1 LAGEFCARVLSLRLA
16 VLRMVCIGQSPRCVR
31 LPRFNANN
39 QPEAQMAKLHRNLI
53 SAAFTL
59 VALLVAT
66 AAFAADDAKKDDA
79 KKDAKPDLK
88 VIKPEEAKDH
98 DGEVVIVEF
107 KVSQAREI
115 DSGVCFLNSAGATG
129 DPKRFTAF
137 ITGKGMKKFKEDP
150 KTEKPADMFK
160 GKKIQVSG
168 AIKKYKESWE
178 IEVNDP
184 TQIKIVEEKKDE
196 KPKDEKPEEKKS

>member
-1 LAGEFCARVLSLRLA
+1 IA
-16 VLRMVCIGQSPRCVR
+16 
-31 LPRFNANN
+31 
-39 QPEAQMAKLHRNLI
+39 LI
-53 SAAFTL
+53 
-59 VALLVAT
+59 ALFVGSF
-66 AAFAADDAKKDDA
+66 AFAADDAKKDDA

-107 KVSQAREI
+107 KVSQGREI
-115 DSGVCFLNSAGATG
+115 DSGVCFLNSAGASG

-137 ITGKGMKKFKEDP
+137 ITGKGLKKFKEDP
-150 KTEKPADMFK
+150 KTEKPADLFK

-168 AIKKYKESWE
+168 AIKKYKDSWE

-184 TQIKIVEEKKDE
+184 SQIKIVEEKTDE
-196 KPKDEKPEEKKS
+196 KKEEKKS